1 MSEKQ
6 FEEATAAIEQ
16 ALTAFVAKIDNCP
29 ESGKFSPSYILESV
43 MLALSE
49 NITNSSPSWIGRR

>member
-16 ALTAFVAKIDNCP
+16 ALTAFVAKID
-29 ESGKFSPSYILESV
+29 ELSGKWEESHPR
-43 MLALSE
+43 
-49 NITNSSPSWIGRR
+49 TSSRA